1 MLKKIWLPIKNVLK
15 KVRDHLYRNF
25 ITEYLIPV
33 KNQVL
38 LESAPEFSDNTY
50 YLYLEMLKHNY
61 QKKYKLVWLTTS
73 ADVSDMF
80 KRDDIS
86 YFNINKPGLINKLK
100 LQYLMNTSKFV
111 ITCNRYYKRKTHR
124 QTIIYLNHGQPLK
137 DCTKLKMNYGDCDAS
152 VTSSTFFI
160 DNNSRVLNTDPEK
173 FIIYSP
179 PRNDGLFDTTKDV
192 KKIMNLKNQKI
203 IIWLPTFRNHMDG
216 KRVDSTF
223 NMPLGIPIIYNEKE
237 LEKLNEYLKKNKIT
251 IILKPH
257 FAADISKITS
267 KSYSN
272 FLVIYNKDLDNY
284 NITLYELLGA
294 SDAMITDYSSVY
306 YDYLITKKPIGLTL
320 DDFDDYREH
329 TGFAF
334 DYKKVIK
341 GKYIYDMKDFNDFV
355 TEIKDDKDSGYKDR
369 MSTIKFLKLDTEGNY
384 SKKLF
389 DYIVKTY
396 HF

>member
-73 ADVSDMF
+73 NDVSDMF

-203 IIWLPTFRNHMDG
+203 II
-216 KRVDSTF
+216 
-223 NMPLGIPIIYNEKE
+223 
-237 LEKLNEYLKKNKIT
+237 
-251 IILKPH
+251 
-257 FAADISKITS
+257 
-267 KSYSN
+267 
-272 FLVIYNKDLDNY
+272 
-284 NITLYELLGA
+284 
-294 SDAMITDYSSVY
+294 
-306 YDYLITKKPIGLTL
+306 
-320 DDFDDYREH
+320 
-329 TGFAF
+329 
-334 DYKKVIK
+334 
-341 GKYIYDMKDFNDFV
+341 
-355 TEIKDDKDSGYKDR
+355 
-369 MSTIKFLKLDTEGNY
+369 
-384 SKKLF
+384 
-389 DYIVKTY
+389 
-396 HF
+396 